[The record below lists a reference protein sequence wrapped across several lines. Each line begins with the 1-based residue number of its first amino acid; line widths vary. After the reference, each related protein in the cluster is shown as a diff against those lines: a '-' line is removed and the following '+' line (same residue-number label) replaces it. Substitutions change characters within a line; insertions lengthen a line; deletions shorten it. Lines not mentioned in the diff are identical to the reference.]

1 MKVDLDKKAL
11 VDLVNGTSPNYDL
24 FDNPLIKLCGTFN
37 GSYGTWSWNKDNL
50 EKCSEEQLYDLY
62 KLCRS
67 SWS

>member
-11 VDLVNGTSPNYDL
+11 VDLVKGTGPHYDL
-24 FDNPLIKLCGTFN
+24 FDNPLVKLCGKFN
-37 GSYGTWSWNKDNL
+37 GRYGTWAWNKYEL